1 MGRRFESYCRSQFR
15 PIHDRA
21 PDPRYFGKRPYFR
34 ERLTPHRTSGNP
46 CRDESSPQVARAAS
60 NENVFAARWSAAC
73 TTGKT
78 LSSIHITKELRD
90 FLTGRLTSADQIEIV
105 LLLQGSPTQSWTA
118 PEVSKALSM
127 APESTAMR
135 LFLLASQGLILFE
148 PSGVPRYRY
157 GGGDATTARLL
168 QELASNYAS
177 NRADVL
183 RVIGAPAVD
192 PIQSF
197 ADAFKLKK

>member
-1 MGRRFESYCRSQFR
+1 MG
-15 PIHDRA
+15 
-21 PDPRYFGKRPYFR
+21 
-34 ERLTPHRTSGNP
+34 
-46 CRDESSPQVARAAS
+46 
-60 NENVFAARWSAAC
+60 
-73 TTGKT
+73 
-78 LSSIHITKELRD
+78 
-90 FLTGRLTSADQIEIV
+90 
-105 LLLQGSPTQSWTA
+105 
-118 PEVSKALSM
+118 M

-157 GGGDATTARLL
+157 DAGDETTARLL
-168 QELASNYAS
+168 QELASNYAT

-183 RVIGAPAVD
+183 RVIDARGAD

>member
-1 MGRRFESYCRSQFR
+1 M
-15 PIHDRA
+15 
-21 PDPRYFGKRPYFR
+21 
-34 ERLTPHRTSGNP
+34 
-46 CRDESSPQVARAAS
+46 SPAWPAV
-60 NENVFAARWSAAC
+60 C
-73 TTGKT
+73 TAGIS
-78 LSSIHITKELRD
+78 LSSIQITEELRE
-90 FLTGRLTSADQIEIV
+90 FLKGRLTSADQIEIV

-118 PEVSKALSM
+118 SEGSQALGM

-157 GGGDATTARLL
+157 GAGDGTTARLL
-168 QELASNYAS
+168 QELASNYAT
-177 NRADVL
+177 NRAAVL
-183 RVIGAPAVD
+183 RVIEARAVD